1 METLQRTANRGSIS
15 TGPYEIDNSLKFEA
29 DNSENLKWTDI
40 STYATSAR
48 KKTFSFS
55 AWIKITETGVQRT
68 IWANATNG
76 YLLLQADGQLKWQQS
91 YGGSIKTLNTNRR
104 FRDCGAWY
112 HIIIAVDS
120 TQATEANRVRLY
132 VNGVEETD
140 LTSTTYP
147 SQNAEAENVYE
158 NHHYLGA
165 YSGSS
170 IYWCGYMSDVY
181 FISDAQITP
190 SDVGEYDSDSGI
202 WIPKKYTGSIS
213 SPSYFLEFKDSSD
226 LGTATS
232 GLDADTLNNIAAA
245 DQSVDSPTN
254 NFATINILH
263 NQTSDSTYT
272 EGATYAVN
280 GQSQGWQPYIP
291 TIAVT
296 SGKWYFETQ
305 GGGSDMYL
313 MTGMGD
319 EGDLLE
325 WGINQKY
332 YGRSGSKSVAYYG
345 GTGGNGLIY
354 PAQSAPSPA
363 VDYGSSDIIGC
374 AVDIDN
380 GYVYWHKNGTYIN
393 SGVPTSGSTGTGGT
407 AIPTGGNSNGTY
419 YLGAATYANS
429 NMKFNYGG
437 YTTISISSAASDS
450 NNYGVFEYA
459 PPTGYY
465 ALCTK
470 NLAEYG

>member
-15 TGPYEIDNSLKFEA
+15 TGFDIDNSVKVEN
-29 DNSENLKWTDI
+29 DNREYFRWTNF
-40 STYATSAR
+40 SNYASSAR
-48 KKTFSFS
+48 KKKFSMS
-55 AWIKITETGVQRT
+55 VWVKRAELGRQQV
-68 IWANATNG
+68 IWSTANNG
-76 YLLLQADGQLKWQQS
+76 YLSFQADDVIKWQQTYS
-91 YGGSIKTLNTNRR
+91 GVQKTLNTNRV
-104 FRDCGAWY
+104 FRDTGAWY
-112 HIIIAVDS
+112 HIVLQVDTAQS
-120 TQATEANRVRLY
+120 TEADRTKLY
-132 VNGVEETD
+132 INGEQITD
-140 LTSTTYP
+140 FSSATYP
-147 SQNAEAENVYE
+147 SQNDEAQNIYEQHLILGEWGGGSTGFSGYIAEY
-158 NHHYLGA
+158 
-165 YSGSS
+165 
-170 IYWCGYMSDVY
+170 Y
-181 FISDAQITP
+181 FLSEVALVP
-190 SDVGEYDSDSGI
+190 SDVGETDEDTGI
-202 WIPKKYTGSIS
+202 WKPKAYGGTIT
-213 SPSYFLEFKDSSD
+213 SPSQFLEFQDSSD

-232 GLDADTLNNIAAA
+232 GLDADYLNNITAA

-263 NQTSDSTYT
+263 AQTSNSTYT

-280 GQSQGWQPYIP
+280 GQIQGWQPYIP

-305 GGGSDMYL
+305 GGGPDMYL
-313 MTGMGD
+313 QTGMGD

-325 WGINQKY
+325 WGIDQKY

-354 PAQSAPSPA
+354 PAQTNPSPA
-363 VDYGSSDIIGC
+363 VQYGSSDIIGC

-393 SGVPTSGSTGTGGT
+393 GGVPTSGATGTGGT

-437 YTTISISSAASDS
+437 YTTISISSGASDS

>member
-437 YTTISISSAASDS
+437 YTTISISSGASDS

>member
-15 TGPYEIDNSLKFEA
+15 TGFDIDNSVKVEN
-29 DNSENLKWTDI
+29 DNREYFRWTNF
-40 STYATSAR
+40 SNYASSAR
-48 KKTFSFS
+48 KKKFSMS
-55 AWIKITETGVQRT
+55 VWVKRAELGRQQV
-68 IWANATNG
+68 IWSTANNG
-76 YLLLQADGQLKWQQS
+76 YLSFQADDVIKWQQTYS
-91 YGGSIKTLNTNRR
+91 GVQKTLNTNRV
-104 FRDCGAWY
+104 FRDTGAWY
-112 HIIIAVDS
+112 HIVLQVDTAQS
-120 TQATEANRVRLY
+120 TEADRTKLY
-132 VNGVEETD
+132 INGEQITD
-140 LTSTTYP
+140 FSSATYP
-147 SQNAEAENVYE
+147 SQNDEAQNIYEQHLILGEWGGGSTGFSGYIAEY
-158 NHHYLGA
+158 
-165 YSGSS
+165 
-170 IYWCGYMSDVY
+170 Y
-181 FISDAQITP
+181 FLSEVALVP
-190 SDVGEYDSDSGI
+190 SDVGETDEDTGI
-202 WIPKKYTGSIS
+202 WKPKAYGGTIT
-213 SPSYFLEFKDSSD
+213 SPSQFLEFQDSSD

-232 GLDADTLNNIAAA
+232 GLDADYLNNITAA

-263 NQTSDSTYT
+263 AQTSNSTYT

-280 GQSQGWQPYIP
+280 GQIQGWQPYIP

-305 GGGSDMYL
+305 GGGPDMYL
-313 MTGMGD
+313 QTGMGD

-325 WGINQKY
+325 WGIDQKY

-354 PAQSAPSPA
+354 PAQTNPSPA

-393 SGVPTSGSTGTGGT
+393 GGVPTSGATGTGGT

-437 YTTISISSAASDS
+437 YTTISISSGASDS